1 MTTPMTPKGARHLG
15 KCRAPQAHSSERIK
29 LSLST
34 GCLYIYP
41 LKSIFA
47 IAKGTGFDGLELV
60 ISPELTLRGC
70 AYVKSLIRRY
80 DLPVFSMHPP
90 LFPYPGWDDLPSLI
104 PKATKLALEV
114 GCPVLVVHPPK
125 TKSLDSVYG
134 QRYVR
139 AVLESR
145 ETLRDTTTRISIE
158 NPGIFRQ
165 RDLSFALHRPTA
177 LRAFVDRHDLPV
189 TLDTAHGGSADF
201 PLLDL
206 LSLMEDRLINV
217 HFSDVGYPPKLLDRP
232 FLDTYF
238 KHHQLPGD
246 GWLPLGPFLHQ
257 LMDLGYTGPLTL
269 ELSPVALRIWWPPAV
284 RRRLRGCVA
293 WIRERTISHELTRN
307 TNKTS
312 LKKAQSDHKGTKT
325 PS

>member
-1 MTTPMTPKGARHLG
+1 MILKGARHLHTYVPETENVP
-15 KCRAPQAHSSERIK
+15 KCRAPQASTGLIR

-41 LKSIFA
+41 LMSIFA
-47 IAKGTGFDGLELV
+47 IAKNTGFDGLELV
-60 ISPELTLRGC
+60 ISPELTLRGS
-70 AYVKSLIRRY
+70 AYVKSLMRRY

-90 LFPYPGWDDLPSLI
+90 LFPYPGWADLPSLI

-125 TKSLDSVYG
+125 TESLDSVYG

-165 RDLSFALHRPTA
+165 RDLSFALHAPAA
-177 LRAFVDRHDLPV
+177 LRAFVDRYDLPV
-189 TLDTAHGGSADF
+189 TLDTAHAGSADF

-217 HFSDVGYPPKLLDRP
+217 HFSDVGYPPRLLDRP

-246 GWLPLGPFLHQ
+246 GWLPLERFLRQ
-257 LMDLGYTGPLTL
+257 LVDLGYAGPLTL

-284 RRRLRGCVA
+284 RRRLGVCVA
-293 WIRERTISHELTRN
+293 WIRKNLPRITRIN
-307 TNKTS
+307 T
-312 LKKAQSDHKGTKT
+312 KKE
-325 PS
+325 

>member
-1 MTTPMTPKGARHLG
+1 MTS
-15 KCRAPQAHSSERIK
+15 QADDSNRPLPHERIK

-41 LKSIFA
+41 LRSIFA
-47 IAKGTGFDGLELV
+47 IAKSTGFDGLELV
-60 ISPELTLRGC
+60 ISPELTLRGSD
-70 AYVKSLIRRY
+70 YVKSLIQRY

-125 TKSLDSVYG
+125 TESLDSVCG

-145 ETLRDTTTRISIE
+145 EMLRDTTTRISIE
-158 NPGIFRQ
+158 NPGIFHQ
-165 RDLSFALHRPTA
+165 RDLSFALHMPAA
-177 LRAFVDRHDLPV
+177 LRAFVDRYDLPV
-189 TLDTAHGGSADF
+189 TLDTAHSGSADF

-206 LSLMEDRLINV
+206 LSLMKDRLINV
-217 HFSDVGYPPKLLDRP
+217 HFSDIGYPPKLLDRP
-232 FLDTYF
+232 FLDTYV

-246 GWLPLGPFLHQ
+246 GWLPLEPFLRQ
-257 LMDLGYTGPLTL
+257 LVSLGYAGPLTL

-284 RRRLRGCVA
+284 RRRLGRCVG
-293 WIRERTISHELTRN
+293 WVREKNSPRITRIN
-307 TNKTS
+307 TNQEIIS
-312 LKKAQSDHKGTKT
+312 ENS
-325 PS
+325 